1 MSNTPKNHGSDD
13 FTAAMRDEQ
22 ARGKDP
28 YLDPKKYKT
37 LGGESFASQEQRRLA
52 LQMVDDPE
60 GLMTEA
66 QRTSDVSQEAAIF
79 ARWTATNPEGNLAYR
94 VFQVYAENMSASDP
108 AFRRNLDNPLP
119 RPRRRRIPNASTRS
133 ASRSPKICAILFS
146 KIPASGT

>member
-1 MSNTPKNHGSDD
+1 MSNTPKNHGRDD

-28 YLDPKKYKT
+28 YLDPKKDKT

-66 QRTSDVSQEAAIF
+66 QRTGDTVPAVRWKYQRILSGVQQESEQS
-79 ARWTATNPEGNLAYR
+79 TAN
-94 VFQVYAENMSASDP
+94 S
-108 AFRRNLDNPLP
+108 
-119 RPRRRRIPNASTRS
+119 
-133 ASRSPKICAILFS
+133 S
-146 KIPASGT
+146 KESKHRHTKR